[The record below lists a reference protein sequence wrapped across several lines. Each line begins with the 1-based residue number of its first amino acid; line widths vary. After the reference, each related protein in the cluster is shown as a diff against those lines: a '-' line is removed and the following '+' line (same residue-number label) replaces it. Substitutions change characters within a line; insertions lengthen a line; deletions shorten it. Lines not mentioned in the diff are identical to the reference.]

1 MVPVV
6 GEGWAAQA
14 EVAYGA
20 LARPGTRVT
29 AVAIEQGPPSIETR
43 YDEALAVPGILRRVR
58 QAEQA
63 GAAAVVIDCMAD
75 PGLEPARE
83 LVSIPV
89 IGPAQAAFHLAA
101 MLAYRFSVITVLEA
115 TIPQVRQQIAG
126 YGLAERAASVRS
138 VNIPVLEMEKE
149 EARLVEALIEQSF
162 RAVTEDGAHII
173 IPGCTGMIGLAGR
186 VQQGLAERGCLV
198 PVIEPPWAAVK
209 LAESLVDMHLGHSKR
224 TYPPPPTK
232 GVVGQE

>member
-6 GEGWAAQA
+6 GEHWAAQA
-14 EVAYGA
+14 EAAYRT
-20 LARPGTRVT
+20 LARPGTHVT
-29 AVAIEQGPPSIETR
+29 AVAIERGPVSIETR
-43 YDEALAVPGILRRVR
+43 YDEALAVPGILRRVQ

-63 GAAAVVIDCMAD
+63 GADSVVIDCMAD
-75 PGLEPARE
+75 PGLQPARE

-89 IGPAQAAFHLAA
+89 IGPAQAAMHLAA
-101 MLAYRFSVITVLEA
+101 MLAHRFSVITALEA

-138 VNIPVLEMEKE
+138 VNIPVLEMEGN

-186 VQQGLAERGCLV
+186 VQQGLAERGCPV
-198 PVIEPPWAAVK
+198 PVIDPPWAAVK
-209 LAESLVDMHLGHSKR
+209 LAEALVDMRLGHSKR
-224 TYPPPPTK
+224 TYPAPPPK
-232 GVVGQE
+232 EVLGHG